1 MGYAGWGE
9 GQLDDE
15 MGENVWITTE
25 ADADLIFDT
34 DYDAKWSKALGT
46 LGIDPARLSGQSGR
60 A

>member
-1 MGYAGWGE
+1 MG
-9 GQLDDE
+9 D
-15 MGENVWITTE
+15 NVWITTE

-46 LGIDPARLSGQSGR
+46 LGIDPAWLSGQSGR